1 MGPGRARAFAVIAV
15 VGAALLVGCGESR
28 HGNDQRPNVA
38 TRVSVTISPDKLIV
52 QPTKVGLKAER
63 TQEIPQNEDHA
74 EPPIKTRK
82 PLELTIVAAN
92 QTATDTELKI
102 TGAGKNAESDTVFA
116 HSPGTFGFSLP
127 AGDYTIT
134 AVGMPEARPAHLTVG
149 SYRAS
154 SQNDVLL
161 P

>member
-1 MGPGRARAFAVIAV
+1 MGPGRVRALAVAAV
-15 VGAALLVGCGESR
+15 VGAALLVGCGETR
-28 HGNDQRPNVA
+28 HVNDQRPNVA
-38 TRVSVTISPDKLIV
+38 TRVSITISQKELIV
-52 QPTKVGLKAER
+52 QPTKVGLEAER

-74 EPPIKTRK
+74 EPPIKTKK

-102 TGAGKNAESDTVFA
+102 TGAGREAESDTVFA

-127 AGDYTIT
+127 AGSYTIS
-134 AVGMPEARPAHLTVG
+134 AVEMPEARPAHLTVG